1 MTEEQ
6 LRDRAL
12 IVTGPAKGMG
22 PAITRTLARAGA
34 DLVLAARDTAAAEPL
49 AEEVRRKGGKAICV
63 ATDMAEEAS
72 IRTMTDQAIA
82 TFGER
87 LYGLV
92 NIAGLATPTPGGRTI
107 WQHEAAEFDTMFDV
121 NARGAFLLMRH
132 LLPHLTERGRGSIVH
147 IGGTF
152 GHKGVRQS
160 SLYAASKWAL
170 RGLAKCAALEA
181 GAYGVRINI
190 VAPGGVDLPRFDR
203 QEAEAAARIG
213 ADPAEL
219 RTAFTGS
226 TALGRLS
233 TPDDIAQATLFLMSD
248 AARNITGQDLLVDGG
263 TIV

>member
-1 MTEEQ
+1 MTEKPFQ
-6 LRDRAL
+6 DRAV

-22 PAITRTLARAGA
+22 PAITRALARAGA
-34 DLVLAARDTAAAEPL
+34 DLVLAARDITAAALL
-49 AEEVRRKGGKAICV
+49 ADEVRGLGVTCQTV

-72 IRTMTDQAIA
+72 IRAMTDQAIA
-82 TFGER
+82 TFGDR

-92 NIAGLATPTPGGRTI
+92 NVAGLATPTPGGRTI
-107 WQHEAAEFDTMFDV
+107 WQHETHEFDAMFDV

-132 LLPHLTERGRGSIVH
+132 LLPHLTERRRGSIVH

-181 GAYGVRINI
+181 GAYGVRVNI
-190 VAPGGVDLPRFDR
+190 VAPGGVETPRFDR
-203 QEAEAAARIG
+203 QEAEAAARTG

-233 TPDDIAQATLFLMSD
+233 TPDDIAQATLFLISD

-263 TIV
+263 TVV